1 MTGMEITVS
10 ENELRALPA
19 FLRPYFWEVDFTRVR
34 LPEHEVYVIERL
46 LEYGDDQA
54 IGWLRRAF
62 APESIARVVRRSR
75 RLSRNTANLWSLLL
89 GIPREEI
96 TCLSTPSL
104 LPRGSFS
111 SG

>member
-1 MTGMEITVS
+1 MVVS
-10 ENELRALPA
+10 EDESRGLPA
-19 FLRPYFWEVDFTRVR
+19 FLKLYFWEVDFAHVQ
-34 LPEHEVYVIERL
+34 LPKHEVYVIERV

-54 IGWLRRAF
+54 IGWLRRTF

-104 LPRGSFS
+104 LPHGSFS
-111 SG
+111 ND

>member
-1 MTGMEITVS
+1 LSKQQGKDIVS
-10 ENELRALPA
+10 ENELPA
-19 FLRPYFWEVDFTRVR
+19 FLKPYFWEVDFAHLR

-46 LEYGDDQA
+46 VEYGDDQA
-54 IGWLRRAF
+54 IRWLRRTF

-111 SG
+111 SD

>member
-1 MTGMEITVS
+1 MMGMEIAVS
-10 ENELRALPA
+10 DIELRGLPV
-19 FLRPYFWEVDFTRVR
+19 FLKPYFWEVDFALLQ
-34 LPEHEVYVIERL
+34 LPEHEVYIVERL

-54 IGWLRRAF
+54 IRWLRSTF
-62 APESIARVVRRSR
+62 ASESIARVVRRSR

-104 LPRGSFS
+104 LPHGSFS
-111 SG
+111 NG

>member
-1 MTGMEITVS
+1 MDMIVL

-19 FLRPYFWEVDFTRVR
+19 FLKPYFWEVDFARLQ

-54 IGWLRRAF
+54 IRWLRRTF

-75 RLSRNTANLWSLLL
+75 RLSRNTANLWGLLL

-111 SG
+111 NG